1 VRRFKKKER
10 KERRNERV
18 LTSFPR
24 LLEDFGKV
32 REMEHGV
39 GDGESLMGKM
49 WGGGKRERR
58 ERGRKGSAG
67 SEGERTL
74 VGSGKGAW
82 RSVFSM

>member
-1 VRRFKKKER
+1 M
-10 KERRNERV
+10 

-24 LLEDFGKV
+24 LLEEHGTI
-32 REMEHGV
+32 REMDCGE
-39 GDGESLMGKM
+39 DGYSGGMLGEL
-49 WGGGKRERR
+49 WGGKRERR
-58 ERGRKGSAG
+58 ERGRKASAG